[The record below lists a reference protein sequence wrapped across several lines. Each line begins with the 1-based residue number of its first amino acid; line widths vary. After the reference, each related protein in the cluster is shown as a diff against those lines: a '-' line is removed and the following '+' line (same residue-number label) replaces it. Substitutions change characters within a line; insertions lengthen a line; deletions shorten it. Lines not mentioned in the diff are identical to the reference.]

1 MLKINNVTQILKIP
15 KLEYEGFSDEE
26 FFDFCM
32 ANEGLSFER
41 NSKREI
47 IIMPPTGGD
56 GGSRELDL
64 AFVLKMWSIQH
75 GGGYTFSSSTAFTL
89 PNSAIRSPDFTW
101 IKSDRWLALPESER
115 KKFAKITPDFVV
127 ELMSESDSWK
137 GLQLKM
143 IEYMENGVQLGW
155 LINPFEQKY
164 MIYTPEKTNPEEQ
177 EFGIITGGDL
187 LKDLAIDLRT
197 VFQL

>member
-1 MLKINNVTQILKIP
+1 MNQILKIP

-32 ANEGLSFER
+32 ANEGLKFER

-47 IIMPPTGGD
+47 ILMPPTGGD

-64 AFVLKMWSIQH
+64 SFRIKLWSHQQ
-75 GGGYTFSSSTAFTL
+75 GGGFTFSSSTAFTL
-89 PNSAIRSPDFTW
+89 PSSAIRSPDVTW
-101 IKSDRWLALPESER
+101 IKSERWLALPESER
-115 KKFAKITPDFVV
+115 KKFAKIVPDFVV

-143 IEYMENGVQLGW
+143 VEYIENGVQLGW
-155 LINPFEQKY
+155 LINPFDKKV
-164 MIYTPEKTNPEEQ
+164 MIYTPEDVNPTEQ
-177 EFGIITGGDL
+177 DFGIITGGDIL
-187 LKDLAIDLRT
+187 DGLEIDLRT
-197 VFQL
+197 VFQEIL